1 MKKTLLAFAMLSFL
15 SGCASTENE
24 SESSEYMNNPTVQ
37 SFIDK
42 QIEVTSEDYQQLNTT
57 VNYNEIILEDPI
69 QNGKF
74 KEKSTTTLFLTNKD
88 YIELLNNLKIKEIHS
103 STFFVPEVGLGAF
116 SEADNTYYHQS
127 GISRTYISE
136 ISENVDENGNSNL
149 EIKNDNVFSGITLK
163 IQFDEKELNGKSKDI
178 ANILIHEEKLVSLDE
193 IKVGKDLYIQSPKK
207 EHSSI
212 ESTVSFGTDGHF
224 IKYDGENKINV
235 LSLFKKDKEKVKEIK
250 K

>member
-1 MKKTLLAFAMLSFL
+1 MKKTLLAFAMLGFL

-24 SESSEYMNNPTVQ
+24 SLSSEYMNNPAVQ

-42 QIEVTSEDYQQLNTT
+42 QVDVTSEDYQQLSTT
-57 VNYNEIILEDPI
+57 VNYNKIILEEPI

-74 KEKSTTTLFLTNKD
+74 KENSTTTLFLTNKD
-88 YIELLNNLKIKEIHS
+88 YIELLNNLKIKEVYS
-103 STFFVPEVGLGAF
+103 STFFVPEVGLESF

-136 ISENVDENGNSNL
+136 ISENVDENGNSTL
-149 EIKNDNVFSGITLK
+149 EITNDNVFSGITLK
-163 IQFDEKELNGKSKDI
+163 VQFDKKEFKGKSKDI
-178 ANILIHEEKLVSLDE
+178 VNILIHEEELVSLDNIE
-193 IKVGKDLYIQSPKK
+193 VGKNLYIQAPKK

-224 IKYDGENKINV
+224 VKYDGGNKINV
-235 LSLFKKDKEKVKEIK
+235 LSLFKKDKEEIK
-250 K
+250 ETK